1 MQIMWSN
8 IYLSAHTEPPPPCYE
23 NCINSGVSGWDC
35 MSRCNGATDG
45 IDDNTNG
52 DQNND
57 FGNSF
62 LISIILVQLHFYEQT
77 FDIIRHNVFY
87 ILNI

>member
-1 MQIMWSN
+1 M
-8 IYLSAHTEPPPPCYE
+8 SAPREPPAPCYE

-52 DQNND
+52 V
-57 FGNSF
+57 SE
-62 LISIILVQLHFYEQT
+62 LHSNVTPLCFRDEW
-77 FDIIRHNVFY
+77 DIY
-87 ILNI
+87 

>member
-62 LISIILVQLHFYEQT
+62 LVSIILVQLHLT
-77 FDIIRHNVFY
+77 
-87 ILNI
+87 NI